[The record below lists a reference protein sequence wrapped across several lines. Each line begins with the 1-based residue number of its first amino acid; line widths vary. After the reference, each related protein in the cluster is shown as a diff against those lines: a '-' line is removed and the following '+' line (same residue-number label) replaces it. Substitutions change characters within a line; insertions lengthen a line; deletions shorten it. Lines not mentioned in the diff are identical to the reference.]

1 MRRRAAIVRGGTLA
15 ATALLA
21 PRALA
26 AEEDPD
32 VGATEFLPP
41 PVTFEQSAWAVL
53 RETVASGVLR
63 PGEVRVVEAMR
74 DRADEHARAVES
86 VLRGFGATPPPR
98 ARRKEDVP
106 LPGFYKAAT
115 RPDHLEY
122 AAAAE
127 RGALAAWYGALQQL
141 RQPEL
146 LRLGAAAMAA
156 DAQHL
161 VVLRGLL
168 GREPL
173 PLAFET
179 GRPE

>member
-1 MRRRAAIVRGGTLA
+1 MRRRAAIARGGALA

-26 AEEDPD
+26 AEDPD

-63 PGEVRVVEAMR
+63 LDEVPVVEAMR
-74 DRADEHARAVES
+74 DRADEHARAVET
-86 VLRGFGATPPPR
+86 VLRGFGAKPPPR
-98 ARRKEDVP
+98 ARSKEDVP
-106 LPGFYKAAT
+106 LPGFYKVVT
-115 RPDHLEY
+115 RRDHLEY

-168 GREPL
+168 GRGPL